1 MSYSTLASL
10 NLHANTPEALPRI
23 GIVLLDAQRRTALG
37 ARVEARGLSA
47 KQCSSLV
54 GDCTVRMAGTGVDA
68 KLTEDSNLQMVPS
81 LPAGQQTL
89 MTNIGANRALLSLSY
104 GIRQWIESLRN

>member
-23 GIVLLDAQRRTALG
+23 VIVLLDAALG